1 MMTGEITKNGVLQD
15 LDEDVVITLTAK
27 NPQAP
32 QNIIRFDHT
41 IGEYVTVKLA
51 ESMIDHLEIESTS
64 IHKDSDEGQKQ
75 LMNEG
80 KKQDGKREKTPF
92 LKTFS
97 YCKIHFGFSL
107 PDWIFF
113 CQYYSKIYFEIS
125 TLVLKTDDFSPSKFF
140 FWMFITQNLSKR

>member
-1 MMTGEITKNGVLQD
+1 MMTGEIMTNGVLQD

-92 LKTFS
+92 LKD
-97 YCKIHFGFSL
+97 L
-107 PDWIFF
+107 
-113 CQYYSKIYFEIS
+113 
-125 TLVLKTDDFSPSKFF
+125 
-140 FWMFITQNLSKR
+140 FIL

>member
-1 MMTGEITKNGVLQD
+1 M
-15 LDEDVVITLTAK
+15 DEDVVITLTAK

-41 IGEYVTVKLA
+41 VGEYVTVKLA

-80 KKQDGKREKTPF
+80 KKQDGKNTFYTNIFNFTGASF
-92 LKTFS
+92 LMWKS
-97 YCKIHFGFSL
+97 NLYDSL
-107 PDWIFF
+107 PDWLFLEKKKKNA
-113 CQYYSKIYFEIS
+113 QK
-125 TLVLKTDDFSPSKFF
+125 
-140 FWMFITQNLSKR
+140 LS

>member
-1 MMTGEITKNGVLQD
+1 MMTGEIMTNGVLQD

-80 KKQDGKREKTPF
+80 KKQDGKREK
-92 LKTFS
+92 
-97 YCKIHFGFSL
+97 HFFKDL
-107 PDWIFF
+107 
-113 CQYYSKIYFEIS
+113 
-125 TLVLKTDDFSPSKFF
+125 
-140 FWMFITQNLSKR
+140 FIL

>member
-1 MMTGEITKNGVLQD
+1 MKLKKKNCVSQD

-80 KKQDGKREKTPF
+80 KKQDGKRERKNTF
-92 LKTFS
+92 LLQT
-97 YCKIHFGFSL
+97 Y
-107 PDWIFF
+107 F
-113 CQYYSKIYFEIS
+113 CVKFIYAFRNQTGLLNSFKYFTKMPKLIE
-125 TLVLKTDDFSPSKFF
+125 
-140 FWMFITQNLSKR
+140 N

>member
-1 MMTGEITKNGVLQD
+1 MSQKFLKNVYNDKIVKLKKKICVSQD

-80 KKQDGKREKTPF
+80 KKQDGKRERKNTF
-92 LKTFS
+92 LLQT
-97 YCKIHFGFSL
+97 Y
-107 PDWIFF
+107 F
-113 CQYYSKIYFEIS
+113 CVKFIYAFRHQTGLLNSFKYFTKMPKLIE
-125 TLVLKTDDFSPSKFF
+125 
-140 FWMFITQNLSKR
+140 N

>member
-1 MMTGEITKNGVLQD
+1 MMTGEIMKNGVLQD

-92 LKTFS
+92 LKD
-97 YCKIHFGFSL
+97 L
-107 PDWIFF
+107 
-113 CQYYSKIYFEIS
+113 
-125 TLVLKTDDFSPSKFF
+125 
-140 FWMFITQNLSKR
+140 FIL

>member
-1 MMTGEITKNGVLQD
+1 M
-15 LDEDVVITLTAK
+15 VITLTAK

-41 IGEYVTVKLA
+41 VGEYVTVKLA

-80 KKQDGKREKTPF
+80 KKQDGKNTFYTNIFNFTNYRCF
-92 LKTFS
+92 LF
-97 YCKIHFGFSL
+97 
-107 PDWIFF
+107 D
-113 CQYYSKIYFEIS
+113 
-125 TLVLKTDDFSPSKFF
+125 V
-140 FWMFITQNLSKR
+140 KR